1 MMDFSMPFLKKQNRS
16 IVASL
21 LIWFLP
27 LSMLFA
33 SLLVAS
39 SARAQN
45 SNAYISAMQLSR
57 SETELFLNAQIAFEM
72 SPIVQDALTKGV
84 PLIFTAEAEI
94 TRDRWYWYDK
104 TITIASRVMRL
115 SYQPLT
121 RRWRVNVGTGGV
133 SLPQYFESLN
143 DALASIK
150 RFNRWRVAD
159 LAEIDPTTAHTI
171 QFKFKL
177 DLSELPRPFQIGL
190 IGNNEWLIETNNSM
204 RFVAESIK

>member
-1 MMDFSMPFLKKQNRS
+1 MPFLKKQNRS

-27 LSMLFA
+27 LSMLLA

-84 PLIFTAEAEI
+84 PMIFTAEAEI

-190 IGNNEWLIETNNSM
+190 IGNNEWLIETNKSM

>member
-1 MMDFSMPFLKKQNRS
+1 MPFLKKQNRS

-27 LSMLFA
+27 LSLLLA
-33 SLLVAS
+33 SLLVAG

-45 SNAYISAMQLSR
+45 SNANVNAMQLSR

-190 IGNNEWLIETNNSM
+190 IGNNEWLIETNKSM

>member
-1 MMDFSMPFLKKQNRS
+1 MSTWCLTVPHITVPPCS
-16 IVASL
+16 
-21 LIWFLP
+21 
-27 LSMLFA
+27 
-33 SLLVAS
+33 VAS

-190 IGNNEWLIETNNSM
+190 IGNNEWLIETNKSM

>member
-1 MMDFSMPFLKKQNRS
+1 MTDFSMPFLKKQNRS

-27 LSMLFA
+27 LSLLLA
-33 SLLVAS
+33 SLLVAG

-45 SNAYISAMQLSR
+45 SNANVSAMQLSR

-84 PLIFTAEAEI
+84 PMIFTAEAEI

-177 DLSELPRPFQIGL
+177 DLSELQAFS
-190 IGNNEWLIETNNSM
+190 NWTHW
-204 RFVAESIK
+204 

>member
-1 MMDFSMPFLKKQNRS
+1 MPFLKKQNRS

-27 LSMLFA
+27 LSMLLA

-190 IGNNEWLIETNNSM
+190 IGNNEWLIETNKSM

>member
-1 MMDFSMPFLKKQNRS
+1 MTDFSMPFLKKQNRS

-27 LSMLFA
+27 LSMLLA

-84 PLIFTAEAEI
+84 PMIFTAEAEI

-190 IGNNEWLIETNNSM
+190 IGNNEWLIETNKSM

>member
-1 MMDFSMPFLKKQNRS
+1 MTDFSMPFLKKQNRS
-16 IVASL
+16 FVASL

-27 LSMLFA
+27 LSLLLA
-33 SLLVAS
+33 SLLVAG

-45 SNAYISAMQLSR
+45 SNANVSAMQLSR

-72 SPIVQDALTKGV
+72 SPIVEDALIKGV
-84 PLIFTAEAEI
+84 PLIFIAETEI

-104 TITIASRVMRL
+104 KITVASRVMRL

-121 RRWRVNVGTGGV
+121 RRWRLNVGAGGV

-150 RFNRWRVAD
+150 RFNHWRIAD
-159 LAEIDPTTAHTI
+159 IAEIDPTSVHTLV
-171 QFKFKL
+171 FKFKL

-190 IGNNEWLIETNNSM
+190 IGNNEWLIETSKSL

>member
-27 LSMLFA
+27 LSMLLA

-121 RRWRVNVGTGGV
+121 WRWRVNVGTGGV

-190 IGNNEWLIETNNSM
+190 IGNNEWLIETNKSM

>member
-1 MMDFSMPFLKKQNRS
+1 MPFLKKQNRS

-27 LSMLFA
+27 MSMLLV
-33 SLLVAS
+33 SLMVAG

-45 SNAYISAMQLSR
+45 SNANISAMQLSR

-84 PLIFTAEAEI
+84 PMIFTAEAEI

-190 IGNNEWLIETNNSM
+190 IGNNEWLIETNKSM

>member
-1 MMDFSMPFLKKQNRS
+1 MPFLKKQNRS

-27 LSMLFA
+27 LSMLLA

-190 IGNNEWLIETNNSM
+190 IGNNEWLIETNKIM

>member
-27 LSMLFA
+27 LSMLLA

-159 LAEIDPTTAHTI
+159 LAEIDPTTVHTI

-190 IGNNEWLIETNNSM
+190 IGNNEWLIETNKSM

>member
-27 LSMLFA
+27 LSMLLA

-190 IGNNEWLIETNNSM
+190 IGNNEWLIETNKSM

>member
-1 MMDFSMPFLKKQNRS
+1 MPFLKKQNRS
-16 IVASL
+16 IVTSL

-27 LSMLFA
+27 LSMLLA

-133 SLPQYFESLN
+133 SLPQYFENLN

-159 LAEIDPTTAHTI
+159 LAEIDPTTVHTI

-190 IGNNEWLIETNNSM
+190 IGNNEWLIETNKSM

>member
-1 MMDFSMPFLKKQNRS
+1 MPFLKKQNRS

-27 LSMLFA
+27 LSMLLA

-121 RRWRVNVGTGGV
+121 RRWRVNVALV
-133 SLPQYFESLN
+133 ESVCHNIL
-143 DALASIK
+143 K
-150 RFNRWRVAD
+150 V
-159 LAEIDPTTAHTI
+159 
-171 QFKFKL
+171 
-177 DLSELPRPFQIGL
+177 
-190 IGNNEWLIETNNSM
+190 
-204 RFVAESIK
+204 

>member
-1 MMDFSMPFLKKQNRS
+1 MTDFSMPFLKKQNRS

-27 LSMLFA
+27 LSLLLA
-33 SLLVAS
+33 SLLVAG

-45 SNAYISAMQLSR
+45 SNANVSAMQLNR

-72 SPIVQDALTKGV
+72 SPIVQDALLKGV
-84 PLIFTAEAEI
+84 PLIFIAESEI
-94 TRDRWYWYDK
+94 TRERWYWYDK
-104 TITIASRVMRL
+104 KITVASRVMRL

-121 RRWRVNVGTGGV
+121 RRWRLNVGTGGV
-133 SLPQYFESLN
+133 SLPQYFDNLN

-150 RFNRWRVAD
+150 RINRWRIAD
-159 LAEIDPTTAHTI
+159 QTEIDPSTAHTLV
-171 QFKFKL
+171 FKFKL

-190 IGNNEWLIETNNSM
+190 IGNNDWFIETSKSL
-204 RFVAESIK
+204 RFVAENIK

>member
-1 MMDFSMPFLKKQNRS
+1 MDFSMPFLKKQNRS

-27 LSMLFA
+27 LSMLLA

-190 IGNNEWLIETNNSM
+190 IGNNEWLIETNKSM

>member
-1 MMDFSMPFLKKQNRS
+1 MDFSMPFLKKQNRS

-27 LSMLFA
+27 LSLLLA

-190 IGNNEWLIETNNSM
+190 IGNNEWLIETNKSM

>member
-27 LSMLFA
+27 LSMLLA

-72 SPIVQDALTKGV
+72 SPIVQDALLKGV
-84 PLIFTAEAEI
+84 PLIFIAESEI
-94 TRDRWYWYDK
+94 TRERWYWYDK
-104 TITIASRVMRL
+104 KITVASRVMRL

-121 RRWRVNVGTGGV
+121 RRWRLNVGTGGV
-133 SLPQYFESLN
+133 SLPQYFDNLN

-150 RFNRWRVAD
+150 RINRWRIAD
-159 LAEIDPTTAHTI
+159 QTEIDPSTAHTLV
-171 QFKFKL
+171 FKFKL

-190 IGNNEWLIETNNSM
+190 IGNNDWFIETSKSL
-204 RFVAESIK
+204 RFVAENIK

>member
-1 MMDFSMPFLKKQNRS
+1 MPFLKKQNRS

-27 LSMLFA
+27 LSMLLA

-57 SETELFLNAQIAFEM
+57 SETELFLNAQIAFEL

-190 IGNNEWLIETNNSM
+190 IGNNEWLIETNKSM

>member
-27 LSMLFA
+27 MSMLLV
-33 SLLVAS
+33 SLMVAG

-45 SNAYISAMQLSR
+45 SNANISAMQLSR
-57 SETELFLNAQIAFEM
+57 SETELFLNAQIVFEM

-84 PLIFTAEAEI
+84 PLIFTAETEI

-104 TITIASRVMRL
+104 TITVAIRVMRL

-133 SLPQYFESLN
+133 SLPQYFENLN

-159 LAEIDPTTAHTI
+159 LAEIDPTIAHTI

-190 IGNNEWLIETNNSM
+190 IGNNEWLIETNKSM

>member
-1 MMDFSMPFLKKQNRS
+1 MDFSMPFLKKQNRS

-27 LSMLFA
+27 LSMLLA

-84 PLIFTAEAEI
+84 PMIFTAEAEI

-190 IGNNEWLIETNNSM
+190 IGNNEWLIETNKSM

>member
-27 LSMLFA
+27 LSLLLA
-33 SLLVAS
+33 SLLVAG

-45 SNAYISAMQLSR
+45 SNANVSAMQLNR

-72 SPIVQDALTKGV
+72 SPIVQDALLKGV
-84 PLIFTAEAEI
+84 PLIFIAESEI
-94 TRDRWYWYDK
+94 TRERWYWYDK
-104 TITIASRVMRL
+104 KITVASRVMRL

-121 RRWRVNVGTGGV
+121 RRWRLNVGTGGV
-133 SLPQYFESLN
+133 SLPQYFDNLN

-150 RFNRWRVAD
+150 RINRWRIAD
-159 LAEIDPTTAHTI
+159 QTEIDPSTAHTLV
-171 QFKFKL
+171 FKFKL

-190 IGNNEWLIETNNSM
+190 IGNNDWFIETSKSL
-204 RFVAESIK
+204 RFVAENIK

>member
-27 LSMLFA
+27 LSMLLA

-57 SETELFLNAQIAFEM
+57 SETELFLNAQIVFEM

-190 IGNNEWLIETNNSM
+190 IGNNEWLIETNKSM

>member
-16 IVASL
+16 IVTSL

-27 LSMLFA
+27 LSMLLA

-133 SLPQYFESLN
+133 SLPQYFENLN

-159 LAEIDPTTAHTI
+159 LAEIDPTTVHTI

-190 IGNNEWLIETNNSM
+190 IGNNEWLIETNKSM

>member
-1 MMDFSMPFLKKQNRS
+1 MTDFSMPFLKKQNRS

-27 LSMLFA
+27 LSMLLA

-190 IGNNEWLIETNNSM
+190 IGNNEWLIETNKSM

>member
-1 MMDFSMPFLKKQNRS
+1 MTDFSMPFLKKQNRS

-190 IGNNEWLIETNNSM
+190 IGNNEWLIETNKSM

>member
-27 LSMLFA
+27 LSMLLA

-84 PLIFTAEAEI
+84 PMIFTAEAEI

-190 IGNNEWLIETNNSM
+190 IGNNEWLIETNKSM

>member
-190 IGNNEWLIETNNSM
+190 IGNNEWLIETNKSM

>member
-16 IVASL
+16 IVTSL

-27 LSMLFA
+27 LSMLLA

-190 IGNNEWLIETNNSM
+190 IGNNEWLIETNKSM

>member
-1 MMDFSMPFLKKQNRS
+1 MTDFSMPFLKKQNRS

-84 PLIFTAEAEI
+84 PMIFTAEAEI

-190 IGNNEWLIETNNSM
+190 IGNNEWLIETNKSM

>member
-27 LSMLFA
+27 LSMLLA

-133 SLPQYFESLN
+133 SLPQYFENLN

-159 LAEIDPTTAHTI
+159 LAEIDPTTVHTI

-190 IGNNEWLIETNNSM
+190 IGNNEWLIETNKSM

>member
-1 MMDFSMPFLKKQNRS
+1 MPFLKKQNRS
-16 IVASL
+16 IVTSL

-27 LSMLFA
+27 LSMLLA

-133 SLPQYFESLN
+133 SLPQYFENLN

-190 IGNNEWLIETNNSM
+190 IGNNEWLIETNKSM